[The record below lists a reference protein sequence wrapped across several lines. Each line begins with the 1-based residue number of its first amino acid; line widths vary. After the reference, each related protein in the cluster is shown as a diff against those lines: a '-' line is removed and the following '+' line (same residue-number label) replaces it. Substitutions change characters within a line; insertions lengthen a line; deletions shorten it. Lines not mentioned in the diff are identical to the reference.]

1 MFVGIRWM
9 KRERVWRAQIST
21 RGRVLELGK
30 FKELEDAQK
39 ARKEAEK
46 IYRLPRGRQAMR
58 RDNTSGYTGVTWVGM
73 RNKWQAKI
81 DVDHKRIHLGL
92 YDQKEDAIE
101 ARKKAEKKHG
111 RTD

>member
-30 FKELEDAQK
+30 FKELEDAQR

-58 RDNTSGYTGVTWVGM
+58 RDNTSGYPGVCWVSK
-73 RNKWQAKI
+73 REKWQAKI
-81 DVDHKRIHLGL
+81 DVNNKRIHLGL
-92 YDQKEDAIE
+92 FDQKEDAIE
-101 ARKKAEKKHG
+101 ARKKAEKKI
-111 RTD
+111 REN